1 MAAGKTSVAKLVAK
15 KLGKKYVSTDDSIVK
30 RTGKTVAQIFNEEG
44 EEAFRRLEIEAV
56 KEVCKMEDMVVD
68 CGGGVVVNKI
78 NIDRLKRN
86 GILFLLK
93 APANTILQ
101 RNLKEKGKRPLL
113 KVEDQVT
120 EIEKLLKIREPLY
133 ESSAD
138 YMINTAN
145 LNIEQVAEEIID
157 ILNNVGDKSAGV
169 SKKE

>member
-15 KLGKKYVSTDDSIVK
+15 KLGKRYVSTDDSIVK

-138 YMINTAN
+138 YVINTAN

>member
-1 MAAGKTSVAKLVAK
+1 MAVGKTSVAKLVAK
-15 KLGKKYVSTDDSIVK
+15 KLRKRYVSTDDLIVK

-56 KEVCKMEDMVVD
+56 KEVCKMKDMVVD

-86 GILFLLK
+86 GIIFLLK
-93 APANTILQ
+93 ASANTILQ

-120 EIEKLLKIREPLY
+120 EIKKLLKIRELLY
-133 ESSAD
+133 VNSAD
-138 YMINTAN
+138 YVINTTN
-145 LNIEQVAEEIID
+145 LNIEQVTEEIIG